1 MMQLKLAVI
10 SLILTDA
17 ADGICLE
24 PFHIFHSFA
33 FFFKDRASGIETRMC
48 SWKID
53 ARARIWAIWCLQ
65 LTRSAQLEGSRYRMA
80 SESLFNK
87 EASEIRGEIP
97 LLILFNK
104 ELISDN

>member
-10 SLILTDA
+10 SLILADA

-53 ARARIWAIWCLQ
+53 ARARI
-65 LTRSAQLEGSRYRMA
+65 
-80 SESLFNK
+80 
-87 EASEIRGEIP
+87 
-97 LLILFNK
+97 
-104 ELISDN
+104 

>member
-10 SLILTDA
+10 SLILADA

-33 FFFKDRASGIETRMC
+33 FFFKGQASGIETRMC

-53 ARARIWAIWCLQ
+53 ARARIWAIWWPQ
-65 LTRSAQLEGSRYRMA
+65 LTRFTQLEDSQYRTA
-80 SESLFNK
+80 SESLFK
-87 EASEIRGEIP
+87 REANEIHGEIP
-97 LLILFNK
+97 LLILFNE